1 MPSQPTAECRASKK
15 CALAQSREPYFCRAK
30 CGKLPFA
37 RAVTAVCFAPSFR
50 SFEWMLR
57 EPKNGRSD
65 IRLITW
71 GFWRWR
77 PEAYRKQSRGHM
89 PLGWDGRSDWGC
101 SGLTLEVPLYCADCL
116 LRAFILAVRLSC
128 RLWLL
133 SGQMVTP
140 DPAAFEHTLRP
151 VSFVLGS
158 RSIRTFVLQ
167 AERYGWTRPII
178 ARSRDKEIGGMRA
191 QATVS
196 RRTGR
201 SMNPALPIVLR
212 VLLALVL
219 AVLATR
225 PLHADDGNT
234 SVQAPIPV
242 QTRIIVQSGHSAPIS
257 AAAWMPD
264 GKFVLTG
271 STDGQL
277 LVWDL
282 AGRVVSRT
290 QLGTRGY
297 RTIVERIVANPDGRG
312 AMVDEI
318 QFRDMYD
325 NGVAS
330 EVHRRHYAVVFG
342 QDRVEP
348 LQDEQ
353 IDPPWSSEQS
363 FYEGSLTLKSRLMAQ
378 GQWPASKLGWTLL
391 WRDGQLTLQSPG
403 SAAPIVLRGTLGY
416 APDEGDARME
426 VRARKLETLA
436 GAIQRNA
443 ALSVKCRH

>member
-1 MPSQPTAECRASKK
+1 
-15 CALAQSREPYFCRAK
+15 
-30 CGKLPFA
+30 
-37 RAVTAVCFAPSFR
+37 
-50 SFEWMLR
+50 
-57 EPKNGRSD
+57 
-65 IRLITW
+65 
-71 GFWRWR
+71 
-77 PEAYRKQSRGHM
+77 
-89 PLGWDGRSDWGC
+89 
-101 SGLTLEVPLYCADCL
+101 
-116 LRAFILAVRLSC
+116 
-128 RLWLL
+128 
-133 SGQMVTP
+133 
-140 DPAAFEHTLRP
+140 
-151 VSFVLGS
+151 
-158 RSIRTFVLQ
+158 
-167 AERYGWTRPII
+167 
-178 ARSRDKEIGGMRA
+178 MRA

-212 VLLALVL
+212 VLLALLL

-353 IDPPWSSEQS
+353 IDLPCEQQIPDGMVVVVRDSESSAVETAAGEILGAQS
-363 FYEGSLTLKSRLMAQ
+363 
-378 GQWPASKLGWTLL
+378 
-391 WRDGQLTLQSPG
+391 
-403 SAAPIVLRGTLGY
+403 
-416 APDEGDARME
+416 
-426 VRARKLETLA
+426 
-436 GAIQRNA
+436 
-443 ALSVKCRH
+443 